1 MDSECG
7 QGTVRDA
14 ELPLDEKDVP
24 GAALNGR
31 DPATLMI
38 PQLRRWL
45 ECRKAVTKGKKA
57 DLVARRVGRS
67 NIESWRTVVAFV
79 ASMKPVT

>member
-1 MDSECG
+1 MNSECG

-24 GAALNGR
+24 GTALNGC
-31 DPATLMI
+31 DLATLTI

-57 DLVARRVGRS
+57 DLVAR
-67 NIESWRTVVAFV
+67 
-79 ASMKPVT
+79 